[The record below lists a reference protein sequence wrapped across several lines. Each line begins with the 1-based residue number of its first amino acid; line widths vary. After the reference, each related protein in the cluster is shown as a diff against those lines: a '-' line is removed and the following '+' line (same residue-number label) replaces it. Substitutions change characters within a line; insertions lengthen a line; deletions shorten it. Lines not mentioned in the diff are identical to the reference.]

1 MPPTRRVLSLRR
13 FLTPGDRDESRLTFH
28 ALSSSPTQRE
38 AVDVQRIVS
47 LCIMNRRQ
55 QRYRH
60 GVDCGGCVYP
70 PIYAIKGVPE
80 IDRTADP
87 VSEFTQFF

>member
-1 MPPTRRVLSLRR
+1 
-13 FLTPGDRDESRLTFH
+13 
-28 ALSSSPTQRE
+28 
-38 AVDVQRIVS
+38 
-47 LCIMNRRQ
+47 MNRRQ